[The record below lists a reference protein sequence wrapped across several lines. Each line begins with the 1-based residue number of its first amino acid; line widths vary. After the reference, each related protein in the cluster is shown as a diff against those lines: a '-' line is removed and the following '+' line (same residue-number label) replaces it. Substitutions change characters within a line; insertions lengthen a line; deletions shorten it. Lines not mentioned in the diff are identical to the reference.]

1 MRTRPIHYLQYDTR
15 WGYITFSSHSD
26 PKQTIATSGCGAAS
40 FAMVAATFLDPN
52 IKPPDI
58 AKMIVDNFFRT
69 YNNGVDWGF
78 FEFAAK
84 KHGLPF
90 KQSYSTDEAI
100 EALKNGALVVASMGP
115 GYFTKTGHYILL
127 WGLSEDGTQILVN
140 DPNSEMRTR
149 ASCDIFRQQG
159 RCYFIFYEPEQRKEE
174 KEREG
179 TEKTM
184 PEKWEINVLQE
195 AEQLGLIEAG
205 KHKPEEMSS
214 KSFDLAV
221 ALKLYREIQKVAE
234 ENRRLRQVIKRAG
247 ATLAPEMV

>member
-15 WGYITFSSHSD
+15 WGYITFSSHGD

-40 FAMVAATFLDPN
+40 FAMVAATFLDSN

-58 AKMIVDNFFRT
+58 ARVIVDNFYRT
-69 YNNGVDWGF
+69 YNNGVDWGWF
-78 FEFAAK
+78 PFAAK
-84 KHGLPF
+84 KYGLPF
-90 KQSYSTDEAI
+90 KQSFKTDDVI
-100 EALKNGALVVASMGP
+100 QALKNGALVIASMGP
-115 GYFTKTGHYILL
+115 GYFTRMGHYILL
-127 WGLSEDGTQILVN
+127 WGLSESSDQILVN
-140 DPNSEMRTR
+140 DPNSEIRTK
-149 ASCDIFRQQG
+149 ASYDIFRQQA
-159 RCYFIFYEPEQRKEE
+159 RNYFIFYEPKKEE
-174 KEREG
+174 KRV
-179 TEKTM
+179 
-184 PEKWEINVLQE
+184 PEKWEIDVLSE